1 MFPLGF
7 SPPSLNDFQWS
18 YNGLTMGA
26 ETPFGILKV
35 EGLDLPALRH
45 GDVPWPRDH
54 GEALGL
60 DLLGGRDVIIDFWMK
75 TDGSSL
81 QKSQVELAAAAVPRP
96 NEEIPLWFQLPNL
109 PIMCVMC
116 RPRKKPI
123 PIDVNYAAAQ
133 VATPE
138 LQLHATDPRI
148 YGAVEEAT
156 VELTE
161 NFETGKK
168 LNVNNEGNI
177 ETRPWFLIT
186 GEVEGPAVQSESIS
200 PAPTL
205 RFTLPEEPKEATV
218 PSDAQLLVKT
228 ELPHQVRLYPEGYE
242 GHPNNW
248 ENHMNYVTWDSI
260 WFDMIPGNNTLRYHA
275 DGETHTKSGTKLK
288 VFWSSAW
295 IL

>member
-1 MFPLGF
+1 
-7 SPPSLNDFQWS
+7 
-18 YNGLTMGA
+18 MGA

-35 EGLDLPALRH
+35 EGLDLPALRN
-45 GDVPWPRDH
+45 GDVNWPRDH
-54 GEALGL
+54 GQALGL
-60 DLLGGRDVIIDFWMK
+60 DLLGGRDIIIDFWMK

-81 QKSQVELAAAAVPRP
+81 QKSQTELAAAAMPRP

-116 RPRKKPI
+116 RSRKKPV
-123 PIDVNYAAAQ
+123 PIDANYAAAQ
-133 VATPE
+133 VAEPE

-148 YGAVEEAT
+148 YGAVEEAS
-156 VELTE
+156 VELGE
-161 NFETGKK
+161 SVETGSK
-168 LNVNNEGNI
+168 LTVTNNGNF

-186 GEVEGPAVQSESIS
+186 GEVKGPAVQSESIS

-205 RFTLPEEPKEATV
+205 RFVKPEEPDEATV

-248 ENHMNYVTWDSI
+248 ENKMNYVTWDSI
-260 WFDMIPGNNTLRYHA
+260 WFDLLPGGNTLRYHA
-275 DGETHTKSGTKLK
+275 DSGHSGAASTLK
-288 VFWSSAW
+288 VIWSSAW
-295 IL
+295 ML